1 MQFIDEAQLSVRAG
15 RGGDG
20 CLSFRREKYIPR
32 GGPDGGNGGHGGSVF
47 IEANPALHTLADF
60 EYQRHYRA
68 EDGDH
73 GRGKNQHG
81 RRGDDCIIHVPCGTV
96 IYDRRSE
103 TPLADL
109 VEPGD
114 RLLVA
119 RGGRGGRGNAHFAN
133 AVRKA
138 PRFAERGGVGV
149 EVELRCELKLIAD
162 VGLVGMPNAGKSSLL
177 AAMSNAQPKIASYPF
192 TTLSPNLGIVSVDDD
207 RIVLADIPGL
217 IEGAHDNRGLG
228 LAFLRHVERTRL
240 LLYVIDVSSGDPEE
254 WRSQWDMLR
263 REFAAY
269 DSSLLERPHMVL
281 GNKIDLI
288 SDRSLLEESFFE
300 IFRTAGTQAFLVSAL
315 SGEGVDA
322 LLHAVIAFVRHHPR
336 PRGQTR
342 FFASADSLNEG
353 LPYSL
358 EVVRLP
364 GRDGFRLLHPHLE
377 RAVRRFDFDQDE
389 AVHRFNNLLRKYRA
403 EQALAASGAKEGD
416 TVWIGD
422 TGFNFEPE
430 RAKSDAR
437 PYDSSKKDDR
447 EPGDDGE
454 ERLSV

>member
-1 MQFIDEAQLSVRAG
+1 MQFIDEAQLYVKAG

-32 GGPDGGNGGHGGSVF
+32 GGPDGGNGGHGGSIF
-47 IEANPALHTLADF
+47 IEASPMLHTLADF

-81 RRGDDCIIHVPCGTV
+81 RRGEDCVIQVPCGTV
-96 IYDRRSE
+96 IFDRQ
-103 TPLADL
+103 TGAPLADL

-133 AVRKA
+133 AVRKT
-138 PRFAERGGVGV
+138 PRFAEKGGLGV
-149 EVELRCELKLIAD
+149 EMELRCELKLIAD
-162 VGLVGMPNAGKSSLL
+162 VGFVGMPNAGKSSLL
-177 AAMSNAQPKIASYPF
+177 AAMSNDQPKIASYPF

-240 LLYVIDVSSGDPEE
+240 LLYVLDVGSGQLEDLKE
-254 WRSQWDMLR
+254 QWDILR
-263 REFAAY
+263 GEFAAY
-269 DSSLLERPHMVL
+269 DPSLLDRPFLVL
-281 GNKIDLI
+281 GNKIDLV
-288 SDRSLLEESFFE
+288 SNPSFAEEFFGQ
-300 IFRTAGTQAFLVSAL
+300 FHTAEHQALLVSAL
-315 SGEGVDA
+315 SGEGIET
-322 LLHAVIAFVRHHPR
+322 LLRTVISFVRQHPR

-342 FFASADSLNEG
+342 FFATAGTMGDDVHN
-353 LPYSL
+353 SL

-364 GRDGFRLLHPHLE
+364 RREGFRILHPHLE
-377 RAVRRFDFDQDE
+377 RAMHRFDFSQDE
-389 AVHRFNNLLRKYRA
+389 ALHRFNNLLRKYRA
-403 EQALAASGAKEGD
+403 EHALVAAGAQEGD
-416 TVWIGD
+416 TIWIGD
-422 TGFNFEPE
+422 VGFNFEPE
-430 RAKSDAR
+430 GQSSGSRASA
-437 PYDSSKKDDR
+437 
-447 EPGDDGE
+447 GE
-454 ERLSV
+454 SHGPQEETPPQA

>member
-1 MQFIDEAQLSVRAG
+1 MQFIDEALLYVKAG

-32 GGPDGGNGGHGGSVF
+32 GGPDGGNGGHGGSIF
-47 IEANPALHTLADF
+47 IEASPRLHTLADF

-81 RRGDDCIIHVPCGTV
+81 RRGEDCVIQVPCGTV
-96 IYDRRSE
+96 IFDRPSGN
-103 TPLADL
+103 PLADL

-133 AVRKA
+133 AIRKT
-138 PRFAERGGVGV
+138 PRFAEKGGLGA
-149 EVELRCELKLIAD
+149 EMELRCELKLIAD

-177 AAMSNAQPKIASYPF
+177 ASMSNAQPKIAAYPF

-240 LLYVIDVSSGDPEE
+240 LLYVLDVGSGDMDNLRE
-254 WRSQWDMLR
+254 QWDILR

-269 DSSLLERPHMVL
+269 DASLLDRPYLVL
-281 GNKIDLI
+281 GNKIDLVLDP
-288 SDRSLLEESFFE
+288 SFAEEFLGQFSSAE
-300 IFRTAGTQAFLVSAL
+300 HQAVLVSAL
-315 SGEGVDA
+315 SGEGVET
-322 LLHAVIAFVRHHPR
+322 LLRTVIAFVREHPR

-342 FFASADSLNEG
+342 FFATVGALGENA
-353 LPYSL
+353 PNSL

-364 GRDGFRLLHPHLE
+364 RREGFRILHPHLE
-377 RAVRRFDFDQDE
+377 RAMHRFDFSQDE

-403 EQALAASGAKEGD
+403 EQALVAAGAQEGD
-416 TVWIGD
+416 TIWID
-422 TGFNFEPE
+422 DVGFNFEPE
-430 RAKSDAR
+430 GRSPGAHFSDEE
-437 PYDSSKKDDR
+437 
-447 EPGDDGE
+447 EPGTQDE
-454 ERLSV
+454 TSTPT